1 MSKSPRVT
9 IQDIARAVGVSNQT
23 VSRVLNHKPDVSVET
38 RERIESMI
46 EELGYRP
53 SDLARGLRNKN
64 TRTIGLVVPDSANP
78 FFAEIAKGVENGGFA
93 AGYSVILCNSAQDKA
108 RELEHLELL
117 RAKGIDGIIFIATS
131 TDIGHI
137 GPLVEA
143 GIPVALFYREAPGLS
158 VDTFAIDNRLAGVL
172 ATQHL
177 LDLGH
182 RQIACIRPRSDLT
195 PSGQRVIGYCAAL
208 NAAGIAPSS
217 RLMPR
222 GDNLIE
228 SGARAAIEL
237 LDSGEPFSA
246 IFASN
251 DAMAIGALRALRD
264 RGLRVPNDISLVG
277 IDDILLASFV
287 DPPLT
292 TVAQDKQVAGERAV
306 ASLIERIEGRYTGG
320 RRETLL
326 DIQLMVRRSTAPNA
340 ERT

>member
-1 MSKSPRVT
+1 MASDRVR
-9 IQDIARAVGVSNQT
+9 IQDIARVAGVSNQT
-23 VSRVLNHKPDVSVET
+23 VSRVLNHKPDVSIET
-38 RERIESMI
+38 RERIEAVI
-46 EELGYRP
+46 KQLGYRP

-117 RAKGIDGIIFIATS
+117 RAKGVDGIIFIATS
-131 TDIGHI
+131 TEIDHI
-137 GPLVEA
+137 GPLIDS
-143 GIPVALFYREAPGLS
+143 GIPVALFYREAPGLN
-158 VDTFAIDNRLAGVL
+158 VDTFAIDNRLAGAL

-177 LDLGH
+177 TDLGH
-182 RQIACIRPRSDLT
+182 RQIACIRPRSDKT
-195 PSGQRVIGYCAAL
+195 PSGQRVAGYRAAL
-208 NAAGIAPSS
+208 EAVGVSPAP

-228 SGARAAIEL
+228 SGARAALEL
-237 LDSGEPFSA
+237 LDSGEPFTA

-264 RGLRVPNDISLVG
+264 RGLRVPDDISLVG
-277 IDDILLASFV
+277 VDDILLASFV

-320 RRETLL
+320 RRENLL
-326 DIQLMVRRSTAPNA
+326 GIQLIVRRSAAPLSK
-340 ERT
+340 RG